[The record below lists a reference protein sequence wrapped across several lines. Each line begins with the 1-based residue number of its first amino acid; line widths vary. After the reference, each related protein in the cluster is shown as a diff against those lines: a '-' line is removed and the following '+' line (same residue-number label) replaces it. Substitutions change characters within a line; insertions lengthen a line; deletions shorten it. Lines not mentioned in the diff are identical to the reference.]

1 MEEPEQMVA
10 LRWALRERHFV
21 LRFHAHVEMLDEGLA
36 VGSITEAGAQSEL
49 LEDYP
54 TRREGHTKL
63 LLGYAGED
71 RPVHI
76 VVNVSAFESDWSEPL
91 VVVTVY
97 EPEGPG
103 WLDERTRR
111 VEEP

>member
-10 LRWALRERHFV
+10 LGWAFREKHFV
-21 LRFHAHVEMLDEGLA
+21 LRFHAHFEMLEGLA
-36 VGSITEAGAQSEL
+36 VGSIGEAGTGSEL
-49 LEDYP
+49 LEDYS

-63 LLGYAGED
+63 LLGYVGGDA
-71 RPVHI
+71 PVHI

-103 WLDERTRR
+103 WIDERTRR
-111 VEEP
+111 VEP